1 MEKVIRMVYLVLVM
15 LAQFAQ
21 TPCNC
26 IGIGLIWLYQDSVP
40 TLPPHYIC
48 GNQIQLSVFSIKILA
63 GKGNHRHFLSNTY
76 YKHKYFAATI
86 FTSLPTFGIKY
97 PFFLLTSPGF
107 TAGTKRINSC
117 STTGGRNATN
127 IIHLLLMEVNFIT
140 AFLL

>member
-1 MEKVIRMVYLVLVM
+1 MP
-15 LAQFAQ
+15 QF
-21 TPCNC
+21 TSIP
-26 IGIGLIWLYQDSVP
+26 WLQLHWSDYIKTVDISLYN
-40 TLPPHYIC
+40 TLNNIC
-48 GNQIQLSVFSIKILA
+48 ANQIQLSVFSMKILA

-127 IIHLLLMEVNFIT
+127 IIHLLIMEVNFIR